1 METKRT
7 VQING
12 GGGRIMDYSKM
23 KVCEIEELVKN
34 LDIHDKEIIAE
45 ELQRDTRS
53 GVVKIAERLKR
64 EIAGH
69 NREIDRIKA
78 MKKFEYEWVNKGA
91 RYIAG
96 IDEVGRGPLAG
107 PVYAGAVVFPI
118 GCIIEG
124 VNDSKKL
131 SPQKR
136 SSLYGMI
143 KSSAISCATG
153 YCDEKTIDRINILN
167 ATFEAMKSAVIQ
179 LKVRPDVLLIDAV
192 RIPGLDIPQV
202 PIVKGDSL
210 SFSIAA
216 ASIIAKVERDKIMD
230 GLSSLYPVYNF
241 ASNKGY
247 GTQEHMDALKKY
259 GPCPIHRRSF
269 IEGII

>member
-1 METKRT
+1 
-7 VQING
+7 
-12 GGGRIMDYSKM
+12 MDYYKM
-23 KVCEIEELVKN
+23 KICEIEELVNKLN
-34 LDIHDKEIIAE
+34 IDDKIKLIK
-45 ELQRDTRS
+45 ELQGDSRA
-53 GVVKIAERLKR
+53 GVIKIARRLKR
-64 EIAGH
+64 EIDGH
-69 NREIDRIKA
+69 NRELDRIRA
-78 MKKFEYEWVNKGA
+78 MKKFEYEWTGKGA
-91 RYIAG
+91 KYIAG

-118 GCIIEG
+118 DCIIEG

-136 SSLYGMI
+136 LSLYDVI
-143 KSSAISCATG
+143 KSNVISCATG

-167 ATFEAMKSAVIQ
+167 ATYEAMKMAVIK
-179 LKVRPDVLLIDAV
+179 LSVRPDVLLIDAV
-192 RIPGLDIPQV
+192 RIPGIEIPQV

-216 ASIIAKVERDKIMD
+216 ASVIAKVERDKFMEN
-230 GLSSLYPVYNF
+230 LSSLYPEYNF

-247 GTQEHMDALKKY
+247 GTQEHVDALKKY

-269 IEGII
+269 IRGII

>member
-1 METKRT
+1 
-7 VQING
+7 
-12 GGGRIMDYSKM
+12 MDYSKM
-23 KVCEIEELVKN
+23 KVCEIGELVKKIN
-34 LDIHDKEIIAE
+34 IHEKELIAD
-45 ELQRDTRS
+45 ELLKDSRS

-64 EIAGH
+64 EIAGY

-78 MKKFEYEWVNKGA
+78 MKKFEFEWSAKGA
-91 RYIAG
+91 KYIAG

-118 GCIIEG
+118 DCIIAG

-136 SSLYGMI
+136 SGLYGII
-143 KSSAISCATG
+143 KSNAISCATG

-167 ATFEAMKSAVIQ
+167 ATYEAMKTAVIK

-192 RIPGLDIPQV
+192 RIHNIDIPQV
-202 PIVKGDSL
+202 SIVKGDSL

-216 ASIIAKVERDKIMD
+216 ASIIAKVERDAFMD
-230 GLSSLYPVYNF
+230 GLNSLYPAYNF

-247 GTQEHMDALKKY
+247 GTQEHIDALKKY
-259 GPCPIHRRSF
+259 GPCPVHRRSF
-269 IEGII
+269 IGGII